1 LKEEQIKAFDE
12 ILRNIENENYELK
25 IKIEDLNHVMKA
37 QKHNS
42 PLITKNHILRSSTL
56 QELRPSFNIIECEEQ
71 IKSLLKE
78 NKELENKS
86 KNLLEIIKIKENK
99 IEELQKHNEVFSQK
113 NKETE
118 EVLKRLKQ
126 ETNNFKQEIINK
138 RNTIVQVE
146 SVYQFNSNPI
156 NQEDINKVE
165 ENIELTDGL
174 IHEKLIKS
182 DVNNEF
188 LSRNIQNLD
197 INERKRSRLNVLK
210 YIYII

>member
-1 LKEEQIKAFDE
+1 
-12 ILRNIENENYELK
+12 
-25 IKIEDLNHVMKA
+25 MKA